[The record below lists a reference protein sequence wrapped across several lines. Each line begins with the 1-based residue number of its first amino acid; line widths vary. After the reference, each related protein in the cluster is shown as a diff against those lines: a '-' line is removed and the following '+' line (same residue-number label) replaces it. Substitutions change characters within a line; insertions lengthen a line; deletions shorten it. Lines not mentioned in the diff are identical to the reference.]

1 MIYGRSAFEAKGK
14 KKDSLFF
21 KAIERASSALGL
33 ERGAVNRPN
42 QGEAL
47 GIAHVSMDVKA
58 HPALAI
64 ELGKGLLSNGLLEL
78 ILQNLK
84 LLLSVVVTVTAIVLA
99 LHSS

>member
-1 MIYGRSAFEAKGK
+1 
-14 KKDSLFF
+14 
-21 KAIERASSALGL
+21 
-33 ERGAVNRPN
+33 
-42 QGEAL
+42 
-47 GIAHVSMDVKA
+47 MDVKA

-84 LLLSVVVTVTAIVLA
+84 LLLSVVVTVTTIVLA